1 MAKYKH
7 NITELVHSWFDDYT
21 EFTVTFDKELIAVDI
36 DLENGEIDFK
46 LKEGYRPEHIK
57 ALEELQDKIKE
68 IIKVSQI
75 GNI

>member
-7 NITELVHSWFDDYT
+7 NITEIVHSWFDDYT
-21 EFTVTFDKELIAVDI
+21 EFSVTFDKNLIVVDI

-57 ALEELQDKIKE
+57 ALESLQEKIKE
-68 IIKVSQI
+68 VIKVSHN